1 MAPAEAA
8 DPAASTTRRRDNRHD
23 AVRVAVSMPAF
34 SSEVCARTHHILGLA
49 LTRTLTLTLTRTVT
63 LTLPGGGR
71 GGGRA

>member
-1 MAPAEAA
+1 MMAPAEAA

-49 LTRTLTLTLTRTVT
+49 LTRTLTLTLT
-63 LTLPGGGR
+63 LTPPSP
-71 GGGRA
+71 